1 MRTLE
6 LLSPAKN
13 AETGRIAIMA
23 GADAVYIGA
32 PAFGARAAAA
42 NSVESIRSL
51 AELAHR
57 YRARVYVTMNTI
69 LYDNEL
75 DEASRLVKQLYGAGV
90 DALIVQDMAY
100 LGLDLPPIALHAS
113 TQCDIRTPDKA
124 AWLAKAGFSQL
135 VLPREY
141 SLAEIKAV
149 ADTVDVPVEVFVH
162 GALCVSYSGDC
173 QAGFAA
179 MGRSANRGVC
189 PQMCRLPYELVDA
202 DGNAVAPPKHYLS
215 LRDLNRVNDLEALAE
230 AGAASFKIEG
240 RLKDARYVANVTAA
254 YSRALDRIVERSGGK
269 YRRSSA
275 GTSSY
280 GFTPDLDRTFNRG
293 YTGYFLKGIP
303 GKMASTD
310 TPKWAGIPV
319 GTISGELDKRRRSF
333 RARLSAQLSNGDG
346 LGFFNA
352 AGTFVG
358 FRLNRVEG
366 NELWPASAP
375 EGLTIGTTLY
385 RNNDKA
391 FFDLLE
397 RPDAGCSRKIRVDFT
412 LRPVDNERIAISA
425 DDERGCSVC
434 LVADSVYAAAK
445 TPQEAHRRNIMAKL
459 GDTDYTL
466 GNVDDRLGE
475 RFVPASALTAARRDV
490 LALLDKAAADTYAY
504 DRRKA
509 CTLADDAFAGA
520 KALDYHDNVANRL
533 ARRFYTGHGASIAEM
548 AIETAPKKEDELVVM
563 TTKYCLRRELGACL
577 KEKNG
582 TKLPRPLFL
591 KNDSGLYRLDFDCAR
606 CGMSVVRLRNARNQ
620 NLE

>member
-1 MRTLE
+1 
-6 LLSPAKN
+6 
-13 AETGRIAIMA
+13 MA

-32 PAFGARAAAA
+32 PAFGARAAAT

-51 AELAHR
+51 AQLAHR

-124 AWLAKAGFSQL
+124 AWLAEAGFSQL

-275 GTSSY
+275 GTSTY

-466 GNVDDRLGE
+466 GNVDDRIGE

>member
-1 MRTLE
+1 
-6 LLSPAKN
+6 
-13 AETGRIAIMA
+13 MA

-32 PAFGARAAAA
+32 PAFGARAAAT
-42 NSVESIRSL
+42 NSVDSIRSL

-57 YRARVYVTMNTI
+57 YRAKVYATMNTI

-124 AWLAKAGFSQL
+124 SWLAKAGFSQL

-215 LRDLNRVNDLEALAE
+215 LRDLNRVNYLEALAE

-275 GTSSY
+275 GTSTY

-293 YTGYFLKGIP
+293 YTSYFLKGTP

-375 EGLTIGTTLY
+375 EGLTTGTTLY

-397 RPDAGCSRKIRVDFT
+397 RPDAGCYRKIRVDFT

-466 GNVDDRLGE
+466 GNVDDRLSE
-475 RFVPASALTAARRDV
+475 RFIPASALTAARRDV

>member
-1 MRTLE
+1 
-6 LLSPAKN
+6 
-13 AETGRIAIMA
+13 MA

-32 PAFGARAAAA
+32 PAFGARAAAT

-51 AELAHR
+51 AQLAHR

-75 DEASRLVKQLYGAGV
+75 DEASRLVKQLYGACV

-124 AWLAKAGFSQL
+124 SWLAKAGFSQL

-202 DGNAVAPPKHYLS
+202 DGNPVAPPKHYLS

-466 GNVDDRLGE
+466 GNVDDRIGE

-582 TKLPRPLFL
+582 TILPRPLFL

>member
-1 MRTLE
+1 
-6 LLSPAKN
+6 
-13 AETGRIAIMA
+13 MA

-32 PAFGARAAAA
+32 PAFGARAAAT

-51 AELAHR
+51 AQLAHR

-75 DEASRLVKQLYGAGV
+75 DEASRLVMQLYGAGV

-124 AWLAKAGFSQL
+124 AWLAEAGFSQL

-215 LRDLNRVNDLEALAE
+215 LRDLNRVNYLEALAE

-275 GTSSY
+275 GTSTY

-293 YTGYFLKGIP
+293 YTSYFLKGTP

-375 EGLTIGTTLY
+375 EGLTTGTTLY

-397 RPDAGCSRKIRVDFT
+397 RPDAGCYRKIRVDFT

-466 GNVDDRLGE
+466 GNVDDRLSE
-475 RFVPASALTAARRDV
+475 RFIPASALTAARRDV

>member
-1 MRTLE
+1 
-6 LLSPAKN
+6 
-13 AETGRIAIMA
+13 MA

-32 PAFGARAAAA
+32 PAFGARAAAT

-51 AELAHR
+51 AQRAHR

-75 DEASRLVKQLYGAGV
+75 DEASRLVKQLYGACV

-124 AWLAKAGFSQL
+124 SWLAKAGFSQL

-202 DGNAVAPPKHYLS
+202 DGNPVAPPKHYLS

-466 GNVDDRLGE
+466 GNVDDRIGE

>member
-1 MRTLE
+1 
-6 LLSPAKN
+6 
-13 AETGRIAIMA
+13 MA

-32 PAFGARAAAA
+32 PAFGARAAAT

-51 AELAHR
+51 AQLAHR

-124 AWLAKAGFSQL
+124 AWLAEAGFSQL

-215 LRDLNRVNDLEALAE
+215 LRDLNRVNYLEALAE

-275 GTSSY
+275 GTSTY

-293 YTGYFLKGIP
+293 YTSYFLKGTP
-303 GKMASTD
+303 GKLASTD

-375 EGLTIGTTLY
+375 EGLTTGTTLY

-397 RPDAGCSRKIRVDFT
+397 RPDAGCYRKIRVDFT

-466 GNVDDRLGE
+466 GNVDDRLSE
-475 RFVPASALTAARRDV
+475 RFIPASALTAARRDV

>member
-1 MRTLE
+1 
-6 LLSPAKN
+6 
-13 AETGRIAIMA
+13 MA

-32 PAFGARAAAA
+32 PAFGARAAAT

-51 AELAHR
+51 AQLAHR

-124 AWLAKAGFSQL
+124 AWLAEAGFSQL

-215 LRDLNRVNDLEALAE
+215 LRDRNRVNYLEALAE

-275 GTSSY
+275 GTSTY

-293 YTGYFLKGIP
+293 YTSYFLKGTP

-375 EGLTIGTTLY
+375 EGLTTGTTLY

-397 RPDAGCSRKIRVDFT
+397 RPDAGCYRKIRVDFT

-466 GNVDDRLGE
+466 GNVDDRLSE
-475 RFVPASALTAARRDV
+475 RFIPASALTAARRDV

>member
-1 MRTLE
+1 
-6 LLSPAKN
+6 
-13 AETGRIAIMA
+13 MA

-32 PAFGARAAAA
+32 PAFGARAAAT

-51 AELAHR
+51 AQLAHR

-75 DEASRLVKQLYGAGV
+75 DEASRLVKQLYGACV

-124 AWLAKAGFSQL
+124 SWLAKAGFSQL

-202 DGNAVAPPKHYLS
+202 DGNPVAPPKHYLS
-215 LRDLNRVNDLEALAE
+215 LRDLNRFNDLEALAE

-466 GNVDDRLGE
+466 GNVDDRIGE

-563 TTKYCLRRELGACL
+563 TTKYCLRRELGGCL

>member
-1 MRTLE
+1 
-6 LLSPAKN
+6 
-13 AETGRIAIMA
+13 MA

-32 PAFGARAAAA
+32 PAFGARAAAT

-51 AELAHR
+51 AQLAHR
-57 YRARVYVTMNTI
+57 YRARVYVTINTI

-75 DEASRLVKQLYGAGV
+75 DEASRLVKQLYGACV

-124 AWLAKAGFSQL
+124 SWLAKAGFSQL

-202 DGNAVAPPKHYLS
+202 DGNPVAPPKHYLS

-466 GNVDDRLGE
+466 GNVDDRIGE

>member
-1 MRTLE
+1 
-6 LLSPAKN
+6 
-13 AETGRIAIMA
+13 MA

-32 PAFGARAAAA
+32 PAFGARAAAT

-51 AELAHR
+51 AQLAHR

-75 DEASRLVKQLYGAGV
+75 DEASRLVKQLYGACV

-124 AWLAKAGFSQL
+124 SWLAKAGFSQL

-397 RPDAGCSRKIRVDFT
+397 RPDAGCTRKIRVDFT

-466 GNVDDRLGE
+466 GNVDDRIGE

>member
-1 MRTLE
+1 
-6 LLSPAKN
+6 
-13 AETGRIAIMA
+13 MA

-32 PAFGARAAAA
+32 PAFGARAAAT

-51 AELAHR
+51 AQLAHR

-75 DEASRLVKQLYGAGV
+75 DEASRLVKQLYGACV

-124 AWLAKAGFSQL
+124 SWLAKAGFSQL

-215 LRDLNRVNDLEALAE
+215 LRDLNRVNYLEALAE

-275 GTSSY
+275 GTSTY

-293 YTGYFLKGIP
+293 YTSYFLKGTP

-375 EGLTIGTTLY
+375 EGLTTGTTLY

-397 RPDAGCSRKIRVDFT
+397 RPDAGCYRKIRVDFT

-466 GNVDDRLGE
+466 GNVDDRIGE
-475 RFVPASALTAARRDV
+475 RFVPASELTAARRDV

>member
-1 MRTLE
+1 
-6 LLSPAKN
+6 
-13 AETGRIAIMA
+13 MA

-32 PAFGARAAAA
+32 PAFGARAAAT

-51 AELAHR
+51 AQLAHR

-124 AWLAKAGFSQL
+124 SWLAKAGFSQL

-293 YTGYFLKGIP
+293 YTSYFLKGTP

-397 RPDAGCSRKIRVDFT
+397 RPDAGCYRKIRVDFT

-466 GNVDDRLGE
+466 GNVDDRIGE

>member
-1 MRTLE
+1 
-6 LLSPAKN
+6 
-13 AETGRIAIMA
+13 MA

-32 PAFGARAAAA
+32 PAFGARAAAT

-51 AELAHR
+51 AQLAHR

-75 DEASRLVKQLYGAGV
+75 DEASRLVKQLYGACV

-124 AWLAKAGFSQL
+124 SWLAKAGFSQL

-202 DGNAVAPPKHYLS
+202 DGNPVAPPKHYLS

-293 YTGYFLKGIP
+293 YTGYFLRGIP

-466 GNVDDRLGE
+466 GNVDDRIGE

>member
-1 MRTLE
+1 
-6 LLSPAKN
+6 
-13 AETGRIAIMA
+13 MA

-32 PAFGARAAAA
+32 PAFGARAAAT

-51 AELAHR
+51 AQLAHR

-124 AWLAKAGFSQL
+124 AWLAEAGFSQL

-215 LRDLNRVNDLEALAE
+215 LRDLNRVNYLEALAE

-275 GTSSY
+275 GTSTY

-293 YTGYFLKGIP
+293 YTSYFLKGTP

-319 GTISGELDKRRRSF
+319 GTISGELYKRRRSF

-375 EGLTIGTTLY
+375 EGLTTGTTLY

-397 RPDAGCSRKIRVDFT
+397 RPDAGCYRKIRVDFT

-466 GNVDDRLGE
+466 GNVDDRLSE
-475 RFVPASALTAARRDV
+475 RFIPASALTAARRDV

>member
-1 MRTLE
+1 
-6 LLSPAKN
+6 
-13 AETGRIAIMA
+13 MA

-32 PAFGARAAAA
+32 PAFGARAAAT

-51 AELAHR
+51 AQLAHR

-124 AWLAKAGFSQL
+124 AWLAEAGFSQL

-141 SLAEIKAV
+141 SLDEIKAV

-275 GTSSY
+275 GTSTY

-293 YTGYFLKGIP
+293 YTSYFLKGTP

-375 EGLTIGTTLY
+375 EGLTTGTTLY

-397 RPDAGCSRKIRVDFT
+397 RPDAGCYRKIRVDFT

-466 GNVDDRLGE
+466 GNVDDRIGE

-509 CTLADDAFAGA
+509 CTLADDAFAGT

>member
-1 MRTLE
+1 
-6 LLSPAKN
+6 
-13 AETGRIAIMA
+13 MA

-32 PAFGARAAAA
+32 PAFGARAAAT

-51 AELAHR
+51 AQLAHR

-124 AWLAKAGFSQL
+124 SWLAKAGFSQL

-215 LRDLNRVNDLEALAE
+215 LRDLNRVNYLEALAE

-275 GTSSY
+275 GTSTY

-293 YTGYFLKGIP
+293 YTSYFLKGTP

-375 EGLTIGTTLY
+375 EGLTTGTTLY

-397 RPDAGCSRKIRVDFT
+397 RPDAGCYRKIRVDFT

-466 GNVDDRLGE
+466 GNVDDRIGE
-475 RFVPASALTAARRDV
+475 RFIPASALTAARRDV

>member
-1 MRTLE
+1 
-6 LLSPAKN
+6 
-13 AETGRIAIMA
+13 MA

-32 PAFGARAAAA
+32 PAFGARAAAT

-51 AELAHR
+51 AQLAHR

-75 DEASRLVKQLYGAGV
+75 DEASRLVKQLYGACV

-124 AWLAKAGFSQL
+124 SWLAKAGFSQL

-215 LRDLNRVNDLEALAE
+215 LRDLNRVNYLEALAE

-275 GTSSY
+275 GTSTY

-293 YTGYFLKGIP
+293 YTSYFLKGTP

-375 EGLTIGTTLY
+375 EGLTTGTTLY

-397 RPDAGCSRKIRVDFT
+397 RPDAGCYRKIRVDFT

-466 GNVDDRLGE
+466 GNVDDRLSE
-475 RFVPASALTAARRDV
+475 RFIPASALTAARRDV

>member
-1 MRTLE
+1 
-6 LLSPAKN
+6 
-13 AETGRIAIMA
+13 MA

-32 PAFGARAAAA
+32 PAFGARAAAT

-51 AELAHR
+51 AQLAHR

-124 AWLAKAGFSQL
+124 AWLAEAGFSQL

-141 SLAEIKAV
+141 SLDEIKAV

-275 GTSSY
+275 GTSTY

-293 YTGYFLKGIP
+293 YTSYFLKGTP

-375 EGLTIGTTLY
+375 EGLTTGTTLY

-397 RPDAGCSRKIRVDFT
+397 RPDAGCYRKIRVDFT

-466 GNVDDRLGE
+466 GNVDDRIGE

>member
-1 MRTLE
+1 
-6 LLSPAKN
+6 
-13 AETGRIAIMA
+13 MA

-32 PAFGARAAAA
+32 PAFGARAAAT

-51 AELAHR
+51 AQLAHR

-124 AWLAKAGFSQL
+124 SWLAKAGFSQL

-141 SLAEIKAV
+141 SLDEIKAV
-149 ADTVDVPVEVFVH
+149 ADTVDVPLEVFVH

-275 GTSSY
+275 GTSTY

-375 EGLTIGTTLY
+375 EGLAIGTTLY

-397 RPDAGCSRKIRVDFT
+397 RPDAGCARKIRVDFT

-466 GNVDDRLGE
+466 GTPRRARTPRQSGCRHLCL
-475 RFVPASALTAARRDV
+475 RPPQSLHARRRRV
-490 LALLDKAAADTYAY
+490 RRRQSPRLPRQRGQQAGSPLLY
-504 DRRKA
+504 RP
-509 CTLADDAFAGA
+509 
-520 KALDYHDNVANRL
+520 
-533 ARRFYTGHGASIAEM
+533 RRFH
-548 AIETAPKKEDELVVM
+548 
-563 TTKYCLRRELGACL
+563 RR
-577 KEKNG
+577 NG
-582 TKLPRPLFL
+582 
-591 KNDSGLYRLDFDCAR
+591 N
-606 CGMSVVRLRNARNQ
+606 RNRS
-620 NLE
+620 